1 VTAADEA
8 WALMTELVF
17 AERQALGAA
26 AAALGLTAMQAQ
38 TLVLLDPSAP
48 PPPMGEVAD
57 RLACEPS
64 NLSHIVNRLAEL
76 GYVERTAHPDNR
88 RIKMLSLTGAGLRAR
103 EQALTPL
110 HTAPAALR
118 ALPEEDQRQLC
129 DLLRR
134 SRA

>member
-8 WALMTELVF
+8 WTLMTELVF
-17 AERQALGAA
+17 AERQALGSAA
-26 AAALGLTAMQAQ
+26 AELGLTAMQAQ

-48 PPPMGEVAD
+48 PPAMGEVAD

-76 GYVERTAHPDNR
+76 GYVERTPHPDNR
-88 RIKMLSLTGAGLRAR
+88 RIKTLSLTTAGLRAR
-103 EQALTPL
+103 ERALTPL
-110 HTAPAALR
+110 HTAPASLR
-118 ALPEEDQRQLC
+118 ALPEEDQRQLR